1 MDTLRPY
8 LPADRV
14 ICLDIFDSNTP
25 RFFDPSERDKFARFL
40 LDPVGSYFVVER
52 EGRVL
57 ACGGYLVLA
66 DPSMAEL
73 TWGMVS
79 GNQHGNG
86 LGRFLVLSRLDLM
99 RELPHVSH
107 AYINTSQLVQG
118 FYAGL
123 GFSLTRLKRDGHG
136 VGIDSVELT
145 LKL

>member
-40 LDPVGSYFVVER
+40 LGPVGSYFVVER
-52 EGRVL
+52 EGKVL

-73 TWGMVS
+73 T
-79 GNQHGNG
+79 
-86 LGRFLVLSRLDLM
+86 
-99 RELPHVSH
+99 
-107 AYINTSQLVQG
+107 
-118 FYAGL
+118 
-123 GFSLTRLKRDGHG
+123 
-136 VGIDSVELT
+136 
-145 LKL
+145 